1 MIQRSSLASR
11 ICGTAAL
18 VLLTCCAARLHAAA
32 PATTASRTDISAAA
46 CTPAE
51 ERGRT
56 TEEQVRTAETP
67 ARTTEEQV
75 RTTEDPARTAEEPL
89 RTAPSD
95 DRSKRARH
103 LAPRGRSQH
112 TFFANAGYTAIL
124 STIYLRESSSGSL
137 NEGLEITAG
146 YNWTSRRGLGVGV
159 VYSGGF
165 ISARRGGFERT
176 SRIHYIAPEFVARQ
190 RVGRRWLFREN
201 AGIGYGRYIRSY
213 AGLTGSRGGVGI
225 HESVSAE
232 FMLTRFLGL
241 GNIGALAGKP
251 VMEGKSMLFKTFAD
265 IDAFDI
271 EVDETDP
278 EAFIR
283 TVKAIAP
290 TFGGINLEDIKAPEC
305 FEIDRRL
312 SEELDIP
319 VMHDDQH
326 GTAVISTAALLNAAK
341 IAGKALDKLRVV
353 VNGAGA
359 AAIACARLFI
369 AVGVRRENMIF
380 CDSQGVVTTYRTDI
394 NEIKREFATTRRI
407 TTLAEAIHD
416 ADVFLGVSK
425 ADVLTPEMLRTMATN
440 PIVMA
445 LANPDPE
452 IAYDKAVVSRPDII
466 FATGRSDYPNQVNN
480 VLGFPY
486 IFRGALDVRATKIN
500 EAMKLAAA
508 RALAELAQEPVPSMV
523 LRAYALGKL
532 EFGRG
537 YLIPK
542 PLDPRLLCTV
552 TPAVARAAIESGVAR
567 QPITDW
573 DAYIEKLRTM
583 TEI

>member
-1 MIQRSSLASR
+1 MRKGKMDQEALRYHSEGRPGKIAVVPTKPYHTQHDLSLAYSPGVAAPCR
-11 ICGTAAL
+11 EIEANPEEVYRYTNKGNLVAVISNGTA
-18 VLLTCCAARLHAAA
+18 V
-32 PATTASRTDISAAA
+32 
-46 CTPAE
+46 
-51 ERGRT
+51 
-56 TEEQVRTAETP
+56 
-67 ARTTEEQV
+67 
-75 RTTEDPARTAEEPL
+75 
-89 RTAPSD
+89 
-95 DRSKRARH
+95 
-103 LAPRGRSQH
+103 
-112 TFFANAGYTAIL
+112 
-124 STIYLRESSSGSL
+124 
-137 NEGLEITAG
+137 
-146 YNWTSRRGLGVGV
+146 
-159 VYSGGF
+159 
-165 ISARRGGFERT
+165 
-176 SRIHYIAPEFVARQ
+176 
-190 RVGRRWLFREN
+190 
-201 AGIGYGRYIRSY
+201 
-213 AGLTGSRGGVGI
+213 
-225 HESVSAE
+225 
-232 FMLTRFLGL
+232 LGL

-251 VMEGKSMLFKTFAD
+251 VMEGKSMLFKTYAD

-326 GTAVISTAALLNAAK
+326 GTAVISTAAMLNAVK
-341 IAGKALDKLRVV
+341 IAGKTLDKLRVVVNGAGAAAIACARLFIAFIRTVKAIAPTFGGINLEDIKAPECFEIDRRLSEELDIPVMHDDQHGTAVISTAAMLNAVKIAGKTLDKLRVV

-369 AVGVRRENMIF
+369 AVGVRRENMVF
-380 CDSQGVVTTYRTDI
+380 CDSRGVVTTYRTDI

-407 TTLAEAIHD
+407 TTLAEALHG
-416 ADVFLGVSK
+416 ADLFLGVST
-425 ADVLTPEMLRTMATN
+425 ADVLTPEMLRTMSTD

-508 RALAELAQEPVPSMV
+508 HALAGLAQEPVPTMV
-523 LRAYALGKL
+523 LRAYALEKL
-532 EFGRG
+532 EFGRD

-542 PLDPRLLCTV
+542 PFDPRLLCTV
-552 TPAVARAAIESGVAR
+552 APAVARAAIESGVAR
-567 QPITDW
+567 QPIADW
-573 DAYIEKLRTM
+573 DAYTEKLRTL

>member
-1 MIQRSSLASR
+1 MDYNKAALEMHESHHGKVGIVSKVEVRTRDDLSTAYTPGVAEPCRKIKENPDDVYKYTFKSNMVAVVSN
-11 ICGTAAL
+11 GTA
-18 VLLTCCAARLHAAA
+18 V
-32 PATTASRTDISAAA
+32 
-46 CTPAE
+46 
-51 ERGRT
+51 
-56 TEEQVRTAETP
+56 
-67 ARTTEEQV
+67 
-75 RTTEDPARTAEEPL
+75 
-89 RTAPSD
+89 
-95 DRSKRARH
+95 
-103 LAPRGRSQH
+103 
-112 TFFANAGYTAIL
+112 
-124 STIYLRESSSGSL
+124 
-137 NEGLEITAG
+137 
-146 YNWTSRRGLGVGV
+146 
-159 VYSGGF
+159 
-165 ISARRGGFERT
+165 
-176 SRIHYIAPEFVARQ
+176 
-190 RVGRRWLFREN
+190 
-201 AGIGYGRYIRSY
+201 
-213 AGLTGSRGGVGI
+213 
-225 HESVSAE
+225 
-232 FMLTRFLGL
+232 LGL
-241 GNIGALAGKP
+241 GDIGPEAGLP
-251 VMEGKSMLFKTFAD
+251 VMEGKAVLFKEFGGVDAFPIC
-265 IDAFDI
+265 IDAHDAASVI
-271 EVDETDP
+271 
-278 EAFIR
+278 AAC
-283 TVKAIAP
+283 KAIAP